1 MTDTT
6 TPYHFYSELARWW
19 PLISPVADYQ
29 EEASYVASLLLAH
42 PQPVRR
48 VLELGSGGGHNAFH
62 LKRHFSLTLTDLSAE
77 MLSVSRQLNP
87 ECEHVQGDMR
97 ALRLGRQ
104 FDAVFIHDAVDYMT
118 TQADLTLALTTAY
131 GHCRPGGFAVFVPDD
146 IRETFEENT
155 SLDERDAGDGRAVRF
170 MTWTWDP
177 DPDDDAVRTEYSF
190 LLRDVDGEVRAMHE
204 THHIGVFRRHV
215 WLRLL
220 AEAGFEARAVL
231 EETTE
236 DRAPRTV
243 FLGVRPG
250 EQGW

>member
-1 MTDTT
+1 MTGAT
-6 TPYHFYSELARWW
+6 TPYSFYNELARWW
-19 PLISPVADYQ
+19 SLISPVADYQ
-29 EEASYVASLLLAH
+29 EEASYVVSLLLAH

-77 MLSVSRQLNP
+77 MLGVSHQINP

-97 ALRLGRQ
+97 ALRLERQ
-104 FDAVFIHDAVDYMT
+104 FDAVFVHDAVDYMT
-118 TQADLTLALTTAY
+118 TQGDLTRALTTAY
-131 GHCRPGGFAVFVPDD
+131 QHCRPGGLAVFMPDD

-155 SLDERDAGDGRAVRF
+155 SLDERDAEDGRAVRF

-177 DPDDDAVRTEYSF
+177 DLHDDAVHTEYSF
-190 LLRDVDGEVRAMHE
+190 LLRDTDGTVRAVHE
-204 THHIGVFRRHV
+204 THHLGVFSCHV

-220 AEAGFEARAVL
+220 SAVGFEARAVL

-243 FLGVRPG
+243 FLGVRPP
-250 EQGW
+250 Q